1 MVLMEVKEVLG
12 SPRTGVMDGEPPC
25 GCWGL
30 NLQEL
35 GVLLVSESSLQTL
48 EGLSLE
54 DSPQNLCLTLRLWKQ
69 TAGTRAQTVMPSEFY
84 EERPGSRKYKV
95 HFCRCSPSL
104 QLSHSSSLVITVL
117 QWHEM
122 PASEQERSI
131 HHPDVNLEGL
141 STSH

>member
-1 MVLMEVKEVLG
+1 MEVKEVLG

-54 DSPQNLCLTLRLWKQ
+54 DSPQNLCLTLQPAVEADCGHESSNRHAFRV
-69 TAGTRAQTVMPSEFY
+69 T
-84 EERPGSRKYKV
+84 
-95 HFCRCSPSL
+95 RCS
-104 QLSHSSSLVITVL
+104 SS
-117 QWHEM
+117 
-122 PASEQERSI
+122 
-131 HHPDVNLEGL
+131 
-141 STSH
+141 

>member
-54 DSPQNLCLTLRLWKQ
+54 DSPQNLCLTHTNQ
-69 TAGTRAQTVMPSEFY
+69 PAVEADCGHE
-84 EERPGSRKYKV
+84 
-95 HFCRCSPSL
+95 
-104 QLSHSSSLVITVL
+104 SSNRHAFRVL
-117 QWHEM
+117 
-122 PASEQERSI
+122 
-131 HHPDVNLEGL
+131 L
-141 STSH
+141 

>member
-69 TAGTRAQTVMPSEFY
+69 TAGTRAQTVMPSELLCVG
-84 EERPGSRKYKV
+84 EHMLATESVSTLLRM
-95 HFCRCSPSL
+95 PSEL
-104 QLSHSSSLVITVL
+104 KPCGNSYIFV
-117 QWHEM
+117 
-122 PASEQERSI
+122 
-131 HHPDVNLEGL
+131 D
-141 STSH
+141 

>member
-1 MVLMEVKEVLG
+1 MEVKEVLG

-54 DSPQNLCLTLRLWKQ
+54 DSPQNLCLTLLGNREFNDKNK
-69 TAGTRAQTVMPSEFY
+69 GFYTR
-84 EERPGSRKYKV
+84 
-95 HFCRCSPSL
+95 
-104 QLSHSSSLVITVL
+104 
-117 QWHEM
+117 
-122 PASEQERSI
+122 
-131 HHPDVNLEGL
+131 
-141 STSH
+141 ST

>member
-1 MVLMEVKEVLG
+1 MEVKEVLG

-69 TAGTRAQTVMPSEFY
+69 TAGTRAQTVMPSELHVVRLREVLIIFQ
-84 EERPGSRKYKV
+84 
-95 HFCRCSPSL
+95 SL
-104 QLSHSSSLVITVL
+104 SALRELTILWVKSFFLCGRTGF
-117 QWHEM
+117 
-122 PASEQERSI
+122 AK
-131 HHPDVNLEGL
+131 
-141 STSH
+141 

>member
-1 MVLMEVKEVLG
+1 MGVLPSLHRVCAWCLWRSEESVITDSSCELL
-12 SPRTGVMDGEPPC
+12 C

-69 TAGTRAQTVMPSEFY
+69 TAGTRAQTVMPSEF
-84 EERPGSRKYKV
+84 S
-95 HFCRCSPSL
+95 CR
-104 QLSHSSSLVITVL
+104 
-117 QWHEM
+117 
-122 PASEQERSI
+122 
-131 HHPDVNLEGL
+131 
-141 STSH
+141 

>member
-54 DSPQNLCLTLRLWKQ
+54 DSPQNLCLTLQQDFR
-69 TAGTRAQTVMPSEFY
+69 VFSECAVV
-84 EERPGSRKYKV
+84 SQKD
-95 HFCRCSPSL
+95 L
-104 QLSHSSSLVITVL
+104 
-117 QWHEM
+117 
-122 PASEQERSI
+122 
-131 HHPDVNLEGL
+131 
-141 STSH
+141 